1 MITIHGRKLS
11 RAGRV
16 LWTLEELGID
26 YRHVPTD
33 PFSGGS
39 RTPEHLALNPMGKVP
54 VLVEG
59 EFVLTESIAINHY
72 LARSTWLLPEDPQVQ
87 ARVLQ
92 WTSWAVTEVEFHFT
106 AIVREQRRAGD
117 ETPDQARIDK
127 ALATLADTMTALET
141 WLAGGNAY
149 VAGPEFTVGDINAAF
164 PISGVAARI
173 DMNALPQTADWLTRC
188 TGREAWQRVLAKEE
202 VLAA

>member
-59 EFVLTESIAINHY
+59 DFVLPESIAINDY
-72 LARSTWLLPEDPQVQ
+72 LARGTWLLPDDRRTR

-106 AIVREQRRAGD
+106 SIVREQRRSGD
-117 ETPDQARIDK
+117 ETPDQARINK
-127 ALATLADTMTALET
+127 ALAALTDTMGALET
-141 WLAGGNAY
+141 WLANGNAH
-149 VAGPEFTVGDINAAF
+149 VAGAGFTVGDINAAF
-164 PISGVAARI
+164 PIAGVAGRI
-173 DMNALPQTADWLTRC
+173 DMGALPKTADWLARC
-188 TGREAWQRVLAKEE
+188 TARDAWQRVLAKEE